1 MREGA
6 KWRFRGGGRRRNEGW
21 MEVKRR
27 GWRHYW
33 REDML
38 MIDRY
43 RDVWTICAFEKRIK
57 TFQNSFEKNPKADTA
72 FSLHANSYM

>member
-6 KWRFRGGGRRRNEGW
+6 KWRFRGGRRRRRNEGW
-21 MEVKRR
+21 MEVKRK

-43 RDVWTICAFEKRIK
+43 RDVWTMYVRV
-57 TFQNSFEKNPKADTA
+57 
-72 FSLHANSYM
+72 